1 MKTII
6 ETAEDAGTFITLLS
20 ALNSA
25 SLTEALRGPGPYTVF
40 APSNA
45 AFKKLPAGALESLLR
60 NTNQLKSVLNYH
72 VVSGKMAAKDIKSRD
87 VKTLEGSPV
96 ATAVNGSAI
105 TVNGAK
111 VEKADLAA
119 SNGII
124 HTIDTVLMPKGIELP
139 AAA

>member
-1 MKTII
+1 
-6 ETAEDAGTFITLLS
+6 
-20 ALNSA
+20 
-25 SLTEALRGPGPYTVF
+25 
-40 APSNA
+40 
-45 AFKKLPAGALESLLR
+45 
-60 NTNQLKSVLNYH
+60 
-72 VVSGKMAAKDIKSRD
+72 MAAKDIKSRD